1 MVPVFILFF
10 LVLKILLFR
19 VPNLVLYIVVVV
31 YKLIS
36 VMCFYVVGSEFFTLK
51 VFYGG
56 EFDST
61 FEHYNGG
68 DVVYFD
74 YICRID
80 MSLIGLKEMLEEIGL
95 EKESFDV
102 WLQLPGRELHSS
114 SIMPLQNDGHVQMLG
129 DLVEGY
135 CTLLNIYTV
144 TTFDG
149 LDYDFSFT
157 QYELDEREKRV
168 EEIREECEKDHVEEE
183 HEKKMEEQ
191 SRPGED
197 TEEEQLKYY
206 CDTSNIDSTETE
218 APTPRRRRRIPPP
231 NPPYRT
237 RKRGRYS
244 MLRVSAMSCIHCQF
258 AICICFVLVSLCLVM
273 NTHVLYFVFVLG
285 SV

>member
-1 MVPVFILFF
+1 MVPVFVVICLE
-10 LVLKILLFR
+10 LKISLFR

-31 YKLIS
+31 HKLIC
-36 VMCFYVVGSEFFTLK
+36 VMCFYVVGSEFFSLK

-56 EFDST
+56 EFDAT
-61 FEHYNGG
+61 FEHYNSG

-74 YICRID
+74 YISRFD
-80 MSLIGLKEMLEEIGL
+80 LSLTGLKEMLEEIGL

-114 SIMPLQNDGHVQMLG
+114 SIMPLQTDGHVKMFA

-135 CTLLNIYTV
+135 STLLNIYIL

-168 EEIREECEKDHVEEE
+168 EEIREECEKEHVEEKVE
-183 HEKKMEEQ
+183 QQ

-206 CDTSNIDSTETE
+206 CDTSNIDSTETD
-218 APTPRRRRRIPPP
+218 APPPRRRRRIPPP

-244 MLRVSAMSCIHCQF
+244 MLRVSALSC
-258 AICICFVLVSLCLVM
+258 
-273 NTHVLYFVFVLG
+273 TH
-285 SV
+285 